1 MTIVTKDVTVMTT
14 WASQKRYIVHD
25 LEEFDGDFY
34 QIEIGEVEVRSTIGP
49 DYCVESNVEI

>member
-34 QIEIGEVEVRSTIGP
+34 QIEIGEVEV
-49 DYCVESNVEI
+49 